1 MAAIAGASLAGGNPP
16 SDHDPYLWLSDIEGA
31 RALAWVKTQNAKSD
45 AALKSDPNY
54 AKDRDLILASLNAND
69 RIPDP
74 QLDHKWVFNFWQ
86 DAEHVRG
93 VWRRA
98 PIADYA
104 KPDPNWQVL
113 FDVDKYD
120 RDTGKNWVWQGADCT
135 PSFARCLVRLS
146 PGGTDAAEVREFD
159 PKAGAFVD
167 DGFALAA
174 AKSNA
179 SYVDN
184 DTILFATDFGP
195 GSMTPSSYPRIV
207 KIWHRGE
214 KLSDAKTVFEGQP
227 DDDAAN
233 ITVYRGPYGVVP
245 LIVRRKTFFTA
256 EHYVVRADGTTLKL
270 PLPDGADVKGVSQGQ
285 LIFTLRDAWTPPEIS
300 PPSPCGR
307 GQFEHAKHVRIGGG
321 VQHEVNAPS
330 PELHRCARNSPPPA
344 RGGGRIQ
351 KGSLV
356 AFPALA
362 FAASGKMQP
371 VAVLYTPGP
380 HAMIAQDVAAG
391 RDAVFAPVFEN
402 VIGSIHEFRFGDGKW
417 SDTKLALPK
426 DGSTG
431 VASAND
437 WEPEAYFTFQS
448 FTQPPSLYQYDGAGA
463 PKAIKSEQARFDSSK
478 IEMTQHWVASKD
490 GVKVPY
496 FLLRP
501 KGAKGPIPTILYGYG
516 GFELSLTPW
525 YWNDGHRPLDA
536 GQTWIT
542 QGGAIAVANIRGGGE
557 FGPAWHQ
564 AALKAQRQK
573 AFDDFAAVATDLERR
588 KLTTPKQLGIVGAS
602 NGGVLT
608 TVTMTQHP
616 ELLRAVVSQR
626 PLVDMLRYTR
636 FGAGQSWVDEY
647 GDPAKPAERAFI
659 AKYSAY
665 QIVKKGVRYPSI
677 LFITETTDDRVT
689 PIWARMMAAKM
700 EDQGHDVLFNEAA
713 EGGHG
718 PGATHAEAADYW
730 ALSYAFFKRELM
742 RIER

>member
-1 MAAIAGASLAGGNPP
+1 VRPARLAFVAAAMAAIAGASLAGGNPP

-31 RALAWVKTQNAKSD
+31 RALAWVKAQNAKSD
-45 AALKSDPNY
+45 AVLKSDPDY

-74 QLDHKWVFNFWQ
+74 TLDHEWVFNFWQ

-98 PIADYA
+98 TIADYA
-104 KPDPNWQVL
+104 KPDPAWQVL

-159 PKAGAFVD
+159 PKVGAFVD
-167 DGFALAA
+167 GGFALAA

-227 DDDAAN
+227 NDDAAN
-233 ITVYRGPYGVVP
+233 VTVYRGPYGVVP

-285 LIFTLRDAWTPPEIS
+285 LIFTLRDAWTPL
-300 PPSPCGR
+300 
-307 GQFEHAKHVRIGGG
+307 GGKPI
-321 VQHEVNAPS
+321 A
-330 PELHRCARNSPPPA
+330 
-344 RGGGRIQ
+344 

-362 FAASGKMQP
+362 FAQSGKMQP

-402 VIGSIHEFRFGDGKW
+402 VIGSIHEFRYANGKW
-417 SDTKLALPK
+417 SDTTLALPK

-437 WEPEAYFTFQS
+437 WGPEAYVTFQS
-448 FTQPPSLYQYDGAGA
+448 FTQPPTLYQYDGTGA
-463 PKAIKSEQARFDSSK
+463 PKAIKSEQPRFDAAQV
-478 IEMTQHWVASKD
+478 EMTQHWVASKD

-501 KGAKGPIPTILYGYG
+501 KGARGPIPTILYGYG

-536 GQTWIT
+536 GQTWLT

-564 AALKAQRQK
+564 AALKEHRQR
-573 AFDDFAAVATDLERR
+573 AFDDFAAVAMDLERR
-588 KLTTPKQLGIVGAS
+588 KLTTPRQLGIVGAS

-647 GDPAKPAERAFI
+647 GDPAIAKDRAFI

-665 QIVKKGVRYPSI
+665 QNVKKGVRYPSI

-730 ALSYAFFKRELM
+730 ALSYAFFKRELGLG
-742 RIER
+742 R

>member
-1 MAAIAGASLAGGNPP
+1 VAFVAAAMAAIAGGSLAGGNPP

-31 RALAWVKTQNAKSD
+31 RALGWVKAQNAKSD
-45 AALKSDPNY
+45 AELKSDPNY
-54 AKDRDLILASLNAND
+54 AKDRDLILASLNADD

-74 QLDHKWVFNFWQ
+74 QLDHEWVFNFWQ

-179 SYVDN
+179 SYIDN

-207 KIWHRGE
+207 KLWHRGE

-227 DDDAAN
+227 KDDAAN

-256 EHYVVRADGTTLKL
+256 EHYVVRPDGSALKL

-285 LIFTLRDAWTPPEIS
+285 LIFTLRDAWRTIP
-300 PPSPCGR
+300 
-307 GQFEHAKHVRIGGG
+307 
-321 VQHEVNAPS
+321 
-330 PELHRCARNSPPPA
+330 
-344 RGGGRIQ
+344 

-356 AFPALA
+356 SFPVVD
-362 FAASGKMQP
+362 FMQTGKMRAL
-371 VAVLYTPGP
+371 AVLYTPGP

-402 VIGSIHEFRFGDGKW
+402 VIGSIHEFRFAGGKW
-417 SDTKLALPK
+417 SDTKLDLPR

-437 WEPEAYFTFQS
+437 WGPEAYFTYQS
-448 FTQPPSLYQYDGAGA
+448 FTQPPTLYQYDGAAA
-463 PKAIKSEQARFDSSK
+463 PKETKSEQPRFDASTV
-478 IEMTQHWVASKD
+478 EMTQHWVASKD

-501 KGAKGPIPTILYGYG
+501 KGARGPIPTILYGYG

-536 GQTWIT
+536 GQTWLG

-564 AALKAQRQK
+564 AALKANRQK
-573 AFDDFAAVATDLERR
+573 AFDDFAAVARDLERR
-588 KLTTPKQLGIVGAS
+588 KLTTPHQLGIVGAS

-616 ELLRAVVSQR
+616 ELLRAVVCQR

-665 QIVKKGVRYPSI
+665 QNVKKGVRYPSI

-689 PIWARMMAAKM
+689 PTWARMMAAKM

-730 ALSYAFFKRELM
+730 ALSYAFFKRELGL
-742 RIER
+742 RRNKRSVVARP